1 MIPRISV
8 AAFILL
14 TSCAARSQYVA
25 RRPVVEYARVMTSVK
40 PEVPETKAV
49 GESMMERLYLQNY
62 PGFVATEDFTV
73 PKVSK
78 LIASPPS
85 FLKGTRW
92 RCMQQI
98 SAEDYVCSAIPSNRP
113 IAPGKQNHELA
124 INKSGEV
131 IGIFEESFGDLVKF
145 GNVVGKLRQID
156 VPSGKS
162 YKQVWIFFGSSDSIV
177 RISYREYR
185 NEFATPVSIED
196 LTFDISSSRE
206 IAFRDLR
213 IEIMLVTESTI
224 NYLVKK

>member
-1 MIPRISV
+1 MILRISV
-8 AAFILL
+8 VAFILL
-14 TSCAARSQYVA
+14 SSCATTPRPADT
-25 RRPVVEYARVMTSVK
+25 RPVPVKMRVETSFK
-40 PEVPETKAV
+40 TEIPETKSV
-49 GESMMERLYLQNY
+49 GETMIERVYLKNY
-62 PGFVATEDFTV
+62 PGFVATEDFTI
-73 PKVSK
+73 PKVPNF
-78 LIASPPS
+78 ITSPPS

-98 SAEDYVCSAIPSNRP
+98 SADDYVCSTITSNLP
-113 IAPGKQNHELA
+113 TALGKQNYELA

-145 GNVVGKLRQID
+145 GNVVGKLRPID

-162 YKQVWIFFGSSDSIV
+162 YKQVWIFSGSSDSIV